1 MWYAACD
8 GFVGGVPLAGLLS
21 VRRCVSEIFG
31 ERCVGVVG
39 W

>member
-21 VRRCVSEIFG
+21 VRRCVDLRFL
-31 ERCVGVVG
+31 VKDV
-39 W
+39 